1 MGNLA
6 CKAARAV
13 AEDFGS
19 GLVPSAS
26 ECQFCDI
33 SAAYDRWLEH
43 PGAITGLA
51 YGEVIGDKP

>member
-1 MGNLA
+1 MQG
-6 CKAARAV
+6 CKGGGRG
-13 AEDFGS
+13 FRQRM
-19 GLVPSAS
+19 VPSAS

-51 YGEVIGDKP
+51 YAEVIGDKP